1 MMKRIHEMWIFA
13 ICVGLC
19 MACSTD
25 SVFDDWGEEGGTPP
39 GGSSGS
45 SDASGTLLDFDVSWS
60 DVADESYVETAETIV
75 TDKSDEEYDDFV
87 ENSTFSSTIQIDYS
101 NGSATVT
108 GSVSGVTITTNGA
121 HVTVNSS
128 VAGVEYVL
136 SGSASNGSF
145 KAYSDKK
152 FKLTLAGVSLTN
164 GSGAAINIQSGKR
177 IFVELKAGTENN
189 LTDASAYS
197 TIDGEDEKACFFS
210 EGQLIFSGTGA
221 LTVTG
226 NYKHGICS
234 DDYVRLR
241 SGSNLTIASAVKDG
255 IHTNDKIIIGGG
267 TLCVT
272 STSDGLECEEGF
284 IDIRGGLLKLST
296 TGEKGM
302 GLKASGGLL
311 KTEVKGAASKAI
323 KTDGNVFLTG
333 GQMILLTSGT
343 ALYEDNDLS
352 SAAGIKCDGN
362 MIVNGVE
369 LSIKSTGAAGKGINC
384 DGTLNIANS
393 VLKIITTGKQYVYN
407 RLDSSA
413 KGIKA
418 DGNLTIDSGTI
429 WVKTPGGEGSE
440 GIESKSVLTV
450 NGGDVSVY
458 SYDDCMNASKSIVFN
473 GGNIYCYSSGNDGVD
488 SNGTL
493 TITGGTI
500 VSIGTTSP
508 EEGFDCDQNTFKITG
523 GTILGIGGGTS
534 TPTASVCTQRTVIY
548 GGTGSNGTLISIQGT
563 DGAHIMSYTIPRSY
577 SQMTLLFSS
586 SKLASGTSYTIYT
599 GGSVTGGTGFYGL
612 TTGGS
617 YTAGSQTATFTPGSM
632 VTSVG
637 NISSG
642 GPGGGGGGGG
652 WHW

>member
-1 MMKRIHEMWIFA
+1 MKRIHEMWIFTV
-13 ICVGLC
+13 CVGLC
-19 MACSTD
+19 VACSTD
-25 SVFDDWGEEGGTPP
+25 SVFDDWGEEGGTIP

-75 TDKSDEEYDDFV
+75 TDKSDDEYDDFV

-177 IFVELKAGTENN
+177 VFVELKAGTENN

-197 TIDGEDEKACFFS
+197 TVDGEDEKACFFS

-302 GLKASGGLL
+302 GLKASGDVTISGGLL

-323 KTDGNVFLTG
+323 KTDGNVSLTG

-500 VSIGTTSP
+500 VSI
-508 EEGFDCDQNTFKITG
+508 
-523 GTILGIGGGTS
+523 
-534 TPTASVCTQRTVIY
+534 
-548 GGTGSNGTLISIQGT
+548 
-563 DGAHIMSYTIPRSY
+563 
-577 SQMTLLFSS
+577 
-586 SKLASGTSYTIYT
+586 
-599 GGSVTGGTGFYGL
+599 VTRIHL
-612 TTGGS
+612 R
-617 YTAGSQTATFTPGSM
+617 
-632 VTSVG
+632 
-637 NISSG
+637 
-642 GPGGGGGGGG
+642 
-652 WHW
+652 